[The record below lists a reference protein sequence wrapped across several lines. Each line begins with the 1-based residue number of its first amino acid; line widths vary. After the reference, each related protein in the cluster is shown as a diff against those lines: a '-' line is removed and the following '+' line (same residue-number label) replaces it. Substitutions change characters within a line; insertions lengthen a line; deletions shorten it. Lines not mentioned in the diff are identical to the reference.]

1 MIERTP
7 DEKPGPITHY
17 TVDGSL
23 QSTTLE
29 ELTPRD
35 ILSNADID
43 PETHYLVRVD
53 GPNGR
58 SYRDDPDRLIRI
70 EEHMKFK
77 SVDKGS

>member
-7 DEKPGPITHY
+7 DEKPGPIAHY

-35 ILSNADID
+35 ILSNAAID
-43 PETHYLVRVD
+43 PETHYLVRI
-53 GPNGR
+53 GGR
-58 SYRDDPDRLIRI
+58 SYRDDPDQPIRV
-70 EEHMKFK
+70 EEHMEFK
-77 SVDKGS
+77 SVDRGS